1 MDVEAGEPL
10 APPDARSR
18 APARSRSPVV
28 LCAVAV
34 LLVAAGLLAARQSAA
49 SARDFGRRRLGPRYT
64 GYKNHAYNMDN
75 SGTVPQGHQW
85 VNYRMKGIMNLPLR
99 NGVTP
104 YRVNDV
110 PPYFKSE
117 DDPVTPPDI
126 V

>member
-1 MDVEAGEPL
+1 MRTRGQVDGARTYAETLYQTVPSTAEGVEAF
-10 APPDARSR
+10 R
-18 APARSRSPVV
+18 
-28 LCAVAV
+28 
-34 LLVAAGLLAARQSAA
+34 AA
-49 SARDFGRRRLGPRYT
+49 SARDVGRRRLGPRYT
-64 GYKNHAYNMDN
+64 GYKNHAYDMDN

>member
-1 MDVEAGEPL
+1 MDVEGAAA
-10 APPDARSR
+10 APPTRGRAPPPDRAARSSSARRR
-18 APARSRSPVV
+18 AARGRG
-28 LCAVAV
+28 A
-34 LLVAAGLLAARQSAA
+34 LAARQSAA

-64 GYKNHAYNMDN
+64 GRMNHARNMDN

-85 VNYRMKGIMNLPLR
+85 VNYRMKGTMNLPLR

-104 YRVNDV
+104 DRTNDV
-110 PPYFKSE
+110 PPYYKSE